1 MLKKNILGT
10 LIFALLF
17 GLNGTFFFPLIYRS
31 HIKLQKLALEEKIL
45 NDKINKLQ
53 VKIESFN
60 KKISLME
67 EEFEREK
74 IARNRLQMVK
84 ENEEIYRFIN
94 KK

>member
-1 MLKKNILGT
+1 MVKKNILGT

-45 NDKINKLQ
+45 NDKIDKLQ
-53 VKIESFN
+53 VKIENFN

-74 IARNRLQMVK
+74 IARNRLQMIK